1 MSAAEIRA
9 PWWGNSRYV
18 LRCDFYRYF
27 PAIDYAILKSDFPRV
42 PEDLP
47 RGEARGA
54 DRHDL
59 IVIAMDD

>member
-1 MSAAEIRA
+1 VIAPTNAVHTGIDKRSNLEAA
-9 PWWGNSRYV
+9 V
-18 LRCDFYRYF
+18 LD
-27 PAIDYAILKSDFPRV
+27 
-42 PEDLP
+42 DLR